1 MELDKKIYILR
12 YNFIEFLGGYSLLI
26 NMNKKIKI
34 YVILYEIIIKYLNLI
49 EGNYIYL
56 EKAYFMYR
64 ICLCLYVELIEK

>member
-1 MELDKKIYILR
+1 
-12 YNFIEFLGGYSLLI
+12 
-26 NMNKKIKI
+26 MNKKIKI

-56 EKAYFMYR
+56 EKVYFMYR

>member
-56 EKAYFMYR
+56 EKVYFIYR
-64 ICLCLYVELIEK
+64 IC